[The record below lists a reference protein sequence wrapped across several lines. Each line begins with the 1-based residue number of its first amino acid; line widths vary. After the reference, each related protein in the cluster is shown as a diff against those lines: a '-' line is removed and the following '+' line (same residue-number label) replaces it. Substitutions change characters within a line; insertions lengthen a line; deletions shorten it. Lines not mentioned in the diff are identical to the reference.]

1 MAFSTIDSY
10 TEYETTDITEIQNG
24 TNASIKLDIYGG
36 LQLIFLAIGII
47 GNILILVVLH
57 KSKGHL
63 QPVTSTLVKH
73 QSVIDAMVCI
83 TRIGNMIIRIP
94 WVSGVYAVDVFL
106 CHVFHTFGKHVLS
119 YYGQQMCH
127 VYIVY

>member
-24 TNASIKLDIYGG
+24 TNVSNVSIKLDIYGG

-83 TRIGNMIIRIP
+83 TRIGHIIFHRP
-94 WVSGVYAVDVFL
+94 WVSGVYAFDVFF
-106 CHVFHTFGKHVLS
+106 CHVFHTFGKYFFLTTDKKA
-119 YYGQQMCH
+119 M
-127 VYIVY
+127 